1 MKSAHHY
8 VTQLQRSL
16 RPNAL
21 AEAVADLLH
30 QLQQIHLQKIH
41 GQQHHRQQQ
50 PVADGEPPLPMN
62 HHFKK

>member
-1 MKSAHHY
+1 MKLVHHY

-21 AEAVADLLH
+21 AVQVADLLH

-41 GQQHHRQQQ
+41 GQLHHRQQQ
-50 PVADGEPPLPMN
+50 PVADGEPPLPMS
-62 HHFKK
+62 HRSKD

>member
-1 MKSAHHY
+1 MKLVHHY

-41 GQQHHRQQQ
+41 GQQHHRQHQ

-62 HHFKK
+62 HRFKN

>member
-1 MKSAHHY
+1 MKLVHHY

-21 AEAVADLLH
+21 AEVVADFQH

-41 GQQHHRQQQ
+41 GRQHHRQQQ
-50 PVADGEPPLPMN
+50 LVADGEPPLPMN
-62 HHFKK
+62 HRSKN